1 MVPSI
6 WIELHQEM
14 TRHPK
19 TLALAQTLRISRR
32 EAVGLLVDLWTW
44 GIGCA
49 GETGSLRGLSPEGIA
64 MALDWPVRQ
73 AGKLVDALVSCG
85 WFDREGE
92 DYRLHDWEDYTGR
105 LSERR
110 RDAERKR
117 TARKA
122 AKAGLPGG
130 EKPPEKADGPQ
141 KETQACPEMV
151 RGMSADGPGT
161 KAGNP
166 RAEKPNPT
174 EPNRTEPNRTEPDPT
189 QPNRVSRPS
198 GSPDPHGQE
207 AALRRVCDEFAG
219 AIHAPGGKE
228 REQLRF
234 LLTEYGPDAL
244 SAAIGEA
251 RGKGRSPAYL
261 RKILEAWRACP
272 ESAPGQAPAPSYDIE
287 AYERLS
293 LQCLMGEG

>member
-73 AGKLVDALVSCG
+73 AGKLVDALFACG

-117 TARKA
+117 TARRA
-122 AKAGLPGG
+122 AKAGETGG
-130 EKPPEKADGPQ
+130 EKPPENEGGPQ
-141 KETQACPEMV
+141 SETRACPEMV
-151 RGMSADGPGT
+151 RGQSADGPGT

-166 RAEKPNPT
+166 CAEKPNPT
-174 EPNRTEPNRTEPDPT
+174 ESNQTEPNQTQQNPT
-189 QPNRVSRPS
+189 APN
-198 GSPDPHGQE
+198 PHGQE

-293 LQCLMGEG
+293 LQCLMGQG

>member
-73 AGKLVDALVSCG
+73 AGKLVDALFTCG

-117 TARKA
+117 TARRA
-122 AKAGLPGG
+122 AKAGETGG
-130 EKPPEKADGPQ
+130 EKPPENEGGPQ
-141 KETQACPEMV
+141 SETRACPEMV
-151 RGMSADGPGT
+151 RGQSADGPGT

-174 EPNRTEPNRTEPDPT
+174 ESNQTEPNQTQQNPT
-189 QPNRVSRPS
+189 APN
-198 GSPDPHGQE
+198 PHGQE
-207 AALRRVCDEFAG
+207 AALRRVCDEFAR